1 MSPRI
6 ICRWLNLIFDR
17 SPGPFAFYIRFIFN
31 SLYVYHGMDCFLK
44 WNIPRPCSLNSHLY
58 FVNISFMFML
68 LIIEHFFLLSI
79 ESSSFICII
88 FLFCLFMDIIL
99 NFVQCRKFVDLCR
112 YLTVEKKEKMYFVH
126 VWQNFQSEK
135 LHNDII
141 HYLHENM

>member
-1 MSPRI
+1 
-6 ICRWLNLIFDR
+6 
-17 SPGPFAFYIRFIFN
+17 
-31 SLYVYHGMDCFLK
+31 
-44 WNIPRPCSLNSHLY
+44 
-58 FVNISFMFML
+58 
-68 LIIEHFFLLSI
+68 
-79 ESSSFICII
+79 
-88 FLFCLFMDIIL
+88 MDIIL